1 MRYDD
6 VDLADNDFLP
16 STKIV
21 ALHPEDKSNEVVL
34 TMVFIKGG
42 GGNRSGTNSLS
53 LYWLFH
59 LEEVWQFNC
68 EKTCSSKLVS
78 TSIIYLSSLL
88 SLFLLLLLGTT
99 SYSLL

>member
-1 MRYDD
+1 MADDRNDLVQQSQVSVAFMHSKGGWDRTEEDRARVRYDD

-16 STKIV
+16 STTIV

-53 LYWLFH
+53 LYWLLFH
-59 LEEVWQFNC
+59 LEEVWQ
-68 EKTCSSKLVS
+68 L
-78 TSIIYLSSLL
+78 
-88 SLFLLLLLGTT
+88 
-99 SYSLL
+99 